1 MTKIGLLSDTHG
13 FVDER
18 ILDFF
23 KDVDEIWHAGDIGTV
38 EVIDKLSKLKL
49 FKGVYGN
56 IDGHDI
62 RLRVPEILTFT
73 CEQVKVTM
81 THIGK
86 QYGKYTKKLFSV
98 LMKENPQ
105 LVIVGHSHI
114 LQVKYDKSFSFLFIN
129 PGAAGNSGIHKVK
142 TACRF
147 TIDEKQI
154 KDLEILELIRR

>member
-13 FVDER
+13 FIDER

-23 KDVDEIWHAGDIGTV
+23 KETDEIWHAGDFGTL
-38 EVIDKLSKLKL
+38 EIFDQLSALKTL
-49 FKGVYGN
+49 KGVYGN

-62 RLRVPEILTFT
+62 RLRVPETLTFT
-73 CEQVKVTM
+73 CEQIKVTI

-86 QYGKYTKKLFSV
+86 QYGKYSKKLFPV
-98 LMKENPQ
+98 LMEEKPQ
-105 LVIVGHSHI
+105 LVITGHSHI
-114 LQVKYDKSFSFLFIN
+114 LQVKYDKTYNFLFIN

-147 TIDEKQI
+147 TIDGKQI
-154 KDLEILELIRR
+154 KDLEILELARG